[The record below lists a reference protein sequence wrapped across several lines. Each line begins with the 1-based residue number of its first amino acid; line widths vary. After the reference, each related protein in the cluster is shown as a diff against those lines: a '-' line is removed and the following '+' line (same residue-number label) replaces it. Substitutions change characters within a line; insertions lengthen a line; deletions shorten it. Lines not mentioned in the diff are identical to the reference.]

1 MKNKLQSSLYLV
13 DGSSYIF
20 RAYHAMLRQ
29 RLSNARGLPTGATYV
44 FSNMIQ
50 KLIREQKP
58 EYLAVVWDPPVKTFR
73 HNLYPQYKANRAET
87 PPDLIPQFSYIRA
100 LVQAFG
106 IPALEQEGYEADDV
120 IGTLAKK
127 AAEEG
132 FEVVLVSG
140 DKDLTQLLGPHVTM
154 LDTLKNKITDVAG
167 VKERFG
173 VTPEHVIDVLA
184 LMGDSSDNVPGVP
197 KVGEVTAKKL
207 IVQYGDLENVLAHA
221 GEIKGAVGESLRAN
235 AALARLC
242 KELVTIKT
250 EVPVP
255 FDLSALKPRPPDRAK
270 LVELFKELDF
280 GKLLAEYSVESK
292 EIPLDQYRLIKTE
305 AELRS
310 LIQELRAAGRFAL
323 DTETT
328 SKDPMRA
335 ELVGLSFCAEPHRAV
350 YVPVAHT
357 GEGAPNQISRERALE
372 LLRPLLEDPAI
383 KKIGQN
389 AKYDLIVLARAG
401 VQVQGLDFDTM
412 IASYL
417 LNPRRRSHGLD
428 ALALE
433 FLGHKTISYEEVTD
447 GGKKNFAEV
456 PVEQALRYSGEDAD
470 VTLMLHDLFRPLLK
484 EGDFEELFHEIEMPL
499 VGVLIRIEMNGV
511 KVDTELLA
519 KLSAELLA
527 REETEREEIF
537 RLAGQEFNI
546 DSPKQLSEILFEKL
560 QLPRLKKTKTGYST
574 NVDVLTKLALQH
586 DLPRHVLDYRTLVKL
601 QNTYT
606 DALPQLVLPETGRI
620 HTSLNQTVTSTGR
633 LSSSEPNL
641 QNIPVRTAVGKRIRE
656 AFIAEPGRRLLSA
669 DYSQVE
675 LRILAHISED
685 RTLIQA
691 FARDE
696 DIHRRTAAEV
706 FGVMPEMV
714 TEEMRRQAKVINF
727 GIAYG
732 MSGYGLSEELGISQK
747 EALQYIDEYFR
758 RYPGVY
764 RYIQDTIAQ
773 ARKQGYVTTLMNR
786 RCYLPDIKS
795 GNFNVRQFAEREAI
809 NAPIQGSAA
818 DIIKKAMVEI
828 DRELIQRQMK
838 SKMILQVHDELVF
851 EAPKSEEKEL
861 EKLVV
866 NLMESVVQLK
876 VRLKVDAA
884 WGKNWA
890 EAH

>member
-1 MKNKLQSSLYLV
+1 LTQKKSLKLYLV

-29 RLSNARGLPTGATYV
+29 RLSNARGMPTGATYV

-50 KLIREQKP
+50 KLIREEKP
-58 EYLAVVWDPPVKTFR
+58 DYLAVVWDPPVKTFR
-73 HNLYPQYKANRAET
+73 HNLYPEYKANRAET
-87 PPDLIPQFSYIRA
+87 PPDLIPQFSYIRS
-100 LVQAFG
+100 LVAAFG

-127 AAEEG
+127 AAEQG

-140 DKDLTQLLGPHVTM
+140 DKDLTQLLGPQVTM
-154 LDTLKNKITDVAG
+154 LDTLKNKTTDVAG

-173 VTPEHVIDVLA
+173 VKPEHVIDVLA

-197 KVGEVTAKKL
+197 KVGEKTAKKL
-207 IVQYGDLENVLAHA
+207 IAQYGDLENVLAHA
-221 GEIKGAVGESLRAN
+221 GEIKGAVGESLRNFADQ
-235 AALARLC
+235 ARLS
-242 KELVTIKT
+242 KELVTIQT

-255 FDLSALKPRPPDRAK
+255 FDLESLRPRPPDRPK
-270 LVELFKELDF
+270 LIALFKELDF

-292 EIPLDQYRLIKTE
+292 EIPPDQYRLITTE
-305 AELRS
+305 ADLQS
-310 LIQELRAAGRFAL
+310 LISELRAAGRFAL
-323 DTETT
+323 DVETT

-350 YVPVAHT
+350 YLPVAHT
-357 GEGAPNQISRERALE
+357 GEGAQNHVARQRALE
-372 LLRPLLEDPAI
+372 ALRPLLEDPKV

-401 VQVQGLDFDTM
+401 VQVQGGDFDTM

-433 FLGHKTISYEEVTD
+433 FLGHKMISYEEVTD

-511 KVDTELLA
+511 KVDTKLLA
-519 KLSAELLA
+519 MLSAELLA
-527 REETEREEIF
+527 REEKEREEIF

-546 DSPKQLSEILFEKL
+546 DSPKQLSEILFDKL
-560 QLPRLKKTKTGYST
+560 KLPRLKKTKTGYST
-574 NVDVLTKLALQH
+574 NVDVLTKLAAQH

-606 DALPQLVLPETGRI
+606 DALPQLVHPETGRI

-656 AFIAEPGRRLLSA
+656 AFIAEPGWRLLSA

-685 RTLIQA
+685 QTLIQA

-764 RYIQDTIAQ
+764 RYIQETIAQ

-795 GNFNVRQFAEREAI
+795 VNYQVRQFAEREAI

-828 DRELIQRQMK
+828 DRELIQRKMK

-866 NLMESVVQLK
+866 STMESVVQLK

-884 WGKNWA
+884 WGSNWA

>member
-1 MKNKLQSSLYLV
+1 MKSKSKSSLYLV

-20 RAYHAMLRQ
+20 RAFHATARQ
-29 RLSNARGLPTGATYV
+29 RLSNARGLPTGAIYV
-44 FSNMIQ
+44 FTSMLQ
-50 KLIREQKP
+50 KLIREEKP
-58 EYLAVVWDPPVKTFR
+58 DYLAVVWDPPVKTFR
-73 HNLYPQYKANRAET
+73 HKMYPEYKANRAET
-87 PPDLIPQFSYIRA
+87 PPDLVPQFAYIRS

-120 IGTLAKK
+120 IGTLSKK
-127 AAEEG
+127 AEEEG

-154 LDTLKNKITDVAG
+154 LDTLKNKVTDVAG

-173 VTPEHVIDVLA
+173 VTPDHVIDVLA

-197 KVGEVTAKKL
+197 KVGEKTAIKL
-207 IVQYGDLENVLAHA
+207 IAQYGDLNNVLAHA

-235 AALARLC
+235 ERLARLS

-250 EVPVP
+250 KVPVP
-255 FDLSALKPRPPDRAK
+255 FNLESLKPKSPDRAK

-292 EIPLDQYRLIKTE
+292 AIPPDQYRLITTE
-305 AELRS
+305 AELTS

-328 SKDPMRA
+328 SKDQMRA

-350 YVPVAHT
+350 YLPVAHT
-357 GEGAPNQISRERALE
+357 GEGAQNQIARERALE
-372 LLRPLLEDPAI
+372 ILRPLLEDPAV

-412 IASYL
+412 VASYL

-433 FLGHKTISYEEVTD
+433 FLGHKMISYEEVTD
-447 GGKKNFAEV
+447 GGKKKFSEV

-470 VTLMLHDLFRPLLK
+470 VTLMLHDLFLPLLK
-484 EGDFEELFHEIEMPL
+484 EGEFEELFREIEMPL
-499 VGVLIRIEMNGV
+499 IGVLIRIEMNGV
-511 KVDTELLA
+511 KVDTKLLA
-519 KLSAELLA
+519 QLSAELLA
-527 REETEREEIF
+527 REEKEREEIF

-546 DSPKQLSEILFEKL
+546 DSPKQLSEILFDKL

-574 NVDVLTKLALQH
+574 NVDVLTKLAAQH

-606 DALPQLVLPETGRI
+606 DALPLLVLPETGRI
-620 HTSLNQTVTSTGR
+620 HTSLNQTVASTGR

-656 AFIAEPGRRLLSA
+656 AFVAEPGRRLLSA

-675 LRILAHISED
+675 LRILAHITED
-685 RTLIQA
+685 PTLLQA
-691 FARDE
+691 FERDE

-706 FGVMPEMV
+706 FGVIPEMV

-764 RYIQDTIAQ
+764 RYIQETIAL

-786 RCYLPDIKS
+786 RCYLPEIKS
-795 GNFNVRQFAEREAI
+795 DNFNVRQFAEREAI

-838 SKMILQVHDELVF
+838 STMILQVHDELVF
-851 EAPKSEEKEL
+851 EAPQSEEKEL

-866 NLMESVVQLK
+866 SKMESVVNLK
-876 VRLKVDAA
+876 VRLKVDAG

>member
-1 MKNKLQSSLYLV
+1 LPKPSPKLYLV

-29 RLSNARGLPTGATYV
+29 RLSNARGLPTGAIYV

-50 KLIREQKP
+50 KLIREEKP
-58 EYLAVVWDPPVKTFR
+58 DYLAVVWDPPVKTFR
-73 HNLYPQYKANRAET
+73 HNLYPEYKANRAET
-87 PPDLIPQFSYIRA
+87 PPDLIPQFSYIRS

-127 AAEEG
+127 AAEQG

-154 LDTLKNKITDVAG
+154 LDTLKDKVTDVAG

-173 VTPEHVIDVLA
+173 VKPEHVIDVLA

-197 KVGEVTAKKL
+197 KVGEKTAIKL
-207 IVQYGDLENVLAHA
+207 IAQYGDLENVLAHA
-221 GEIKGAVGESLRAN
+221 GEIKGAVGESLRTFADQ
-235 AALARLC
+235 ARLS

-255 FDLSALKPRPPDRAK
+255 FDLESLRPRPPDRPK
-270 LVELFKELDF
+270 LIALFKELDF

-292 EIPLDQYRLIKTE
+292 EIPPDQYRLIKTE
-305 AELRS
+305 AELES
-310 LIQELRAAGRFAL
+310 LIQELQAAGRFAL
-323 DTETT
+323 DVETT

-350 YVPVAHT
+350 YLPVAHT
-357 GEGAPNQISRERALE
+357 GEGAQNQVARERALE
-372 LLRPLLEDPAI
+372 VLRPLLEDPKV

-433 FLGHKTISYEEVTD
+433 FLGHKMISYEEVTD

-456 PVEQALRYSGEDAD
+456 AVEQALRYSGEDAD
-470 VTLMLHDLFRPLLK
+470 VTLMLHDLFLPLLK
-484 EGDFEELFHEIEMPL
+484 EGNFEELFHEIEMPL

-511 KVDTELLA
+511 KVDTKLLA
-519 KLSAELLA
+519 RLSAELEQ
-527 REETEREEIF
+527 REEKEREEIF

-546 DSPKQLSEILFEKL
+546 DSPKQLSEILFDKL
-560 QLPRLKKTKTGYST
+560 KLPRLKKTKTGYST
-574 NVDVLTKLALQH
+574 NVDVLTKLAAQH

-606 DALPQLVLPETGRI
+606 DALPQLVHPETGRI

-656 AFIAEPGRRLLSA
+656 AFIAEPGCRLLSA

-685 RTLIQA
+685 QTLIQA
-691 FARDE
+691 FERDE

-758 RYPGVY
+758 RYPGVH
-764 RYIQDTIAQ
+764 RYIQETIAQ

-795 GNFNVRQFAEREAI
+795 GNYQVRQFAEREAI

-828 DRELIQRQMK
+828 DRELIQRKLK

-851 EAPKSEEKEL
+851 EAPEAEHKEL

-866 NLMESVVQLK
+866 NLMESVVKLK

-884 WGKNWA
+884 WGSNWA

>member
-1 MKNKLQSSLYLV
+1 MPKPSPKLYLV

-29 RLSNARGLPTGATYV
+29 RLSNARGLPTGAIYV

-50 KLIREQKP
+50 KLIREEKP
-58 EYLAVVWDPPVKTFR
+58 DYLAVVWDPPVKTFR
-73 HNLYPQYKANRAET
+73 HNLYPEYKANRAET
-87 PPDLIPQFSYIRA
+87 PPDLIPQFSYIRS

-127 AAEEG
+127 AAEQG

-154 LDTLKNKITDVAG
+154 LDTLKDKVTDVAG

-173 VTPEHVIDVLA
+173 VKPEHVIDVLA

-197 KVGEVTAKKL
+197 KVGEKTAIKL
-207 IVQYGDLENVLAHA
+207 IAQYGDLENVLAHA
-221 GEIKGAVGESLRAN
+221 GEIKGAVGESLRTFADQ
-235 AALARLC
+235 ARLS

-255 FDLSALKPRPPDRAK
+255 FDLESLRPRPPDRPK
-270 LVELFKELDF
+270 LIALFKELDF

-292 EIPLDQYRLIKTE
+292 EIPPDQYRLIKTE
-305 AELRS
+305 AELES
-310 LIQELRAAGRFAL
+310 LIQELQAAGRFAL
-323 DTETT
+323 DVETT

-350 YVPVAHT
+350 YLPVAHT
-357 GEGAPNQISRERALE
+357 GEGAQNQVARERALE
-372 LLRPLLEDPAI
+372 VLRPLLEDPKV

-433 FLGHKTISYEEVTD
+433 FLGHKMISYEEVTD

-456 PVEQALRYSGEDAD
+456 AVEQALRYSGEDAD
-470 VTLMLHDLFRPLLK
+470 VTLMLHDLFLPLLK
-484 EGDFEELFHEIEMPL
+484 EGNFEELFHEIEMPL

-511 KVDTELLA
+511 KVDTKLLA
-519 KLSAELLA
+519 RLSAELEQ
-527 REETEREEIF
+527 REEKEREEIF

-546 DSPKQLSEILFEKL
+546 DSPKQLSEILFDKL
-560 QLPRLKKTKTGYST
+560 KLPRLKKTKTGYST
-574 NVDVLTKLALQH
+574 NVDVLTKLAAQH

-606 DALPQLVLPETGRI
+606 DALPQLVHPETGRI

-656 AFIAEPGRRLLSA
+656 AFIAEPGCRLLSA

-685 RTLIQA
+685 QTLIQA
-691 FARDE
+691 FERDE

-758 RYPGVY
+758 RYPGVH
-764 RYIQDTIAQ
+764 RYIQETIAQ

-795 GNFNVRQFAEREAI
+795 GNYQVRQFAEREAI

-828 DRELIQRQMK
+828 DRELIQRKLK

-851 EAPKSEEKEL
+851 EAPEAEHKEL

-866 NLMESVVQLK
+866 NLMESVVKLK

-884 WGKNWA
+884 WGSNWA